1 MKVKIVDLK
10 KSSSVKRFIDLPKLF
25 DLLVSEKVF
34 FPKIETLAQS
44 DPFESGF
51 IVGRRCRERS
61 LKKLRRLAQNLST
74 YLPHDGFKCSE
85 SELREEYYDL
95 VEKLSKT
102 GLQNCI
108 LDMETRK
115 FRQRIVCSCWYR
127 GDEESDA
134 MWKVYAG
141 QWGVALVSTVGRL
154 ASSLKGRY
162 SNVIASYDPQ
172 EYLIAPV
179 CYVDKTQLSR
189 LPHFYNDNPWLLKR
203 KAFRHEE
210 EIRISHELPEI
221 VWSSKYQPGMFISV
235 APQKLIKGIVLS
247 PFNPKWVNESL
258 FMAISVILESR
269 NLKIRIRSSEH
280 MRPPSNANAPLQIL
294 QAQNALG
301 TIGSRRKWKQ
311 SMESLK
317 YRMSQR
323 RSLAK
328 N

>member
-1 MKVKIVDLK
+1 MKVKVANIEK
-10 KSSSVKRFIDLPKLF
+10 RTSVKRFIDLPKLF
-25 DLLVSEKVF
+25 DLLISDKVF
-34 FPKIETLAQS
+34 FSKVETLTQS

-51 IVGRRCRERS
+51 IIERRCREKR
-61 LKKLRRLAQNLST
+61 LDKLRAQAHNLSK
-74 YLPHDGFKCSE
+74 YLPYEEFKCSE

-95 VEKLSKT
+95 VEKLNRT

-108 LDMETRK
+108 LEMETRK

-134 MWKVYAG
+134 MWKLYAG

-162 SNVIASYDPQ
+162 SNVVASYDPQ
-172 EYLIAPV
+172 EYLIAPIL
-179 CYVDKTQLSR
+179 YVDQNQLSR
-189 LPHFYNDNPWLLKR
+189 LPDFYNNHPWLLKR
-203 KAFRHEE
+203 RAFRHED

-221 VWSSKYQPGMFISV
+221 VWSSKYQTGMFIDV
-235 APQKLIKGIVLS
+235 APQKLIKEIVLS

-258 FMAISVILESR
+258 FVAISVILQSKG
-269 NLKIRIRSSEH
+269 LKIRIRQSEH
-280 MRPPSNANAPLQIL
+280 MRSPRNANAPLQIL

-323 RSLAK
+323 QNLAK